1 MGKEE
6 FFDEQIIDMMNKAE
20 QKKESSKVN
29 QSETVEER
37 NIYTGVRI
45 FGKWIYFERSLLA
58 KDTITMMLPKNF
70 VPLDPDMTKNKYPS
84 EHHRK
89 QFLQMKQEP

>member
-1 MGKEE
+1 MYCIEMTKTANLIVNDGLRKREKMGKEE

-45 FGKWIYFERSLLA
+45 FGNGYIL
-58 KDTITMMLPKNF
+58 N
-70 VPLDPDMTKNKYPS
+70 V
-84 EHHRK
+84 
-89 QFLQMKQEP
+89 

>member
-45 FGKWIYFERSLLA
+45 LENGYILNVVFWQKIQ
-58 KDTITMMLPKNF
+58 LP
-70 VPLDPDMTKNKYPS
+70 
-84 EHHRK
+84 
-89 QFLQMKQEP
+89 

>member
-45 FGKWIYFERSLLA
+45 FGKWIYFERSSFGKRYNYHDA
-58 KDTITMMLPKNF
+58 AEEFCTIRSRY
-70 VPLDPDMTKNKYPS
+70 D
-84 EHHRK
+84 
-89 QFLQMKQEP
+89 

>member
-37 NIYTGVRI
+37 NIYTS
-45 FGKWIYFERSLLA
+45 F
-58 KDTITMMLPKNF
+58 
-70 VPLDPDMTKNKYPS
+70 NK
-84 EHHRK
+84 RA
-89 QFLQMKQEP
+89 

>member
-37 NIYTGVRI
+37 WCQDFWKMDI
-45 FGKWIYFERSLLA
+45 F
-58 KDTITMMLPKNF
+58 
-70 VPLDPDMTKNKYPS
+70 
-84 EHHRK
+84 
-89 QFLQMKQEP
+89 

>member
-58 KDTITMMLPKNF
+58 NNYHDAAEEFCTIRSRY
-70 VPLDPDMTKNKYPS
+70 D
-84 EHHRK
+84 
-89 QFLQMKQEP
+89 